1 MKGKSS
7 MHTKT
12 ILKITTFTALAG
24 LWSSCSSNSTG
35 ASSGSGTTTYNAS
48 KPAGVISAVGAAV
61 STAGSQLST
70 NGSSSLKVKNRL
82 SHEDIH
88 PMLVSGDCDSNGDPT
103 NGVDQSNARYPGVL
117 TYCKMTV
124 NSGSPDTIQGGFQLV
139 KNIACALEN
148 VDMPFDGS
156 TQTVT
161 LTIDTTCFTANQ
173 VSDMGGSMTINLTTS
188 APASFNSYYE
198 KGIIIDATGAGM
210 LFKIGSKVS
219 SNKIEFITS
228 EYQGATKTGMTAG
241 SLDLVSG
248 ELRYETMMDRI
259 DCNESGSCGWNRHM
273 RLYADMTLVDGSPAD
288 LESISFGYAD
298 IQKTTPGGTIV
309 SASGDL
315 TTGIKARLWQ
325 ATNGT
330 SHTPAGSVSDLAV
343 VSNWEETT
351 NSKCYTDSSE
361 VGTGCGA
368 GLDLFTVNTKF
379 AMTGGHTSPISF
391 FGSIAGQTFTSV
403 SLDEETP

>member
-1 MKGKSS
+1 MNI
-7 MHTKT
+7 KT
-12 ILKITTFTALAG
+12 NLKNITFTALAG

-35 ASSGSGTTTYNAS
+35 AKSGSGAATYNAS

-61 STAGSQLST
+61 STAGSKLST
-70 NGSSSLKVKNRL
+70 NGSNSLKIKNSL
-82 SHEDIH
+82 SHADLQ
-88 PMLVSGDCDSNGDPT
+88 PMLVSGDCDSHGEP
-103 NGVDQSNARYPGVL
+103 NGVNQSDPRYPGVL

-148 VDMPFDGS
+148 VDMPFDDS
-156 TQTVT
+156 TQSVT

-173 VSDMGGSMTINLTTS
+173 VSDMGGSLTINLTTS
-188 APASFNSYYE
+188 APASFNTYYD

-219 SNKIEFITS
+219 SSKIEFITS

-315 TTGIKARLWQ
+315 ATGIKARFWQ

-330 SHTPAGSVSDLAV
+330 SHTPPSSVNDMSIVA
-343 VSNWEETT
+343 NWEETT
-351 NSKCYTDSSE
+351 NSKCYTNSSE
-361 VGTGCGA
+361 VGTGCGT
-368 GLDLFTVNTKF
+368 GLALFTANTKF

-391 FGSIAGQTFTSV
+391 FGSVAGQTFTSV
-403 SLDEETP
+403 SLNDETP